1 MFRCY
6 SAIGVN
12 RDGEFKLAKYED
24 LVYQLKRQI
33 NSGVWRAG
41 DKLPSLRKQSE
52 HSGLSLM
59 TVLHAYQVL
68 ESQGYVVSQARS
80 GYRVTPE
87 LKAAESHQQ
96 VAVSLTEKVDIN
108 DFVFEV
114 LQAGR
119 NPHMVN
125 FGFAYPDPS
134 LYPRQQVNRSLMS
147 AARNLPISSTF
158 DNLPPGNEELRTI
171 LAKRYA
177 TKGINISPE
186 EIVITAGA
194 LEALNLSLQVCTKP
208 GDWVVVESPTFYG
221 ALQSLERL
229 GLKALSVRTD
239 TITGI
244 DLDALEKAFQSHN
257 VKACWLMSNHQN
269 PLGFTLTLEKKQ
281 ALNDLLNRYN
291 VALIEDD
298 VYAELYQ
305 EGAPVMPVKQFDHS
319 GNVML
324 CSSFSKS
331 LVSGFRIGW
340 VAAGK
345 RALQMQKLQLMSTL
359 ATSAPIQ
366 LALTD
371 YLSKCNYETH
381 LKQLRKKLHER
392 KREMECLLTKYLPS
406 GVNITSQRGGYF
418 IWVELPPS
426 IDAVDVFHA
435 AIKQNI
441 SIAPGKMFSVT
452 EHYNHCMRLNA
463 SFELNDKTVQAI
475 MTLGQIISECMLA
488 NESTTLK

>member
-1 MFRCY
+1 M
-6 SAIGVN
+6 
-12 RDGEFKLAKYED
+12 AKYED
-24 LVYQLKRQI
+24 LVVQLKRQI
-33 NSGVWRAG
+33 KSGVWRAG

-68 ESQGYVVSQARS
+68 ESQGYIVSQARS
-80 GYRVTPE
+80 GYRVAPE
-87 LKAAESHQQ
+87 LKETDPHLH
-96 VAVSLTEKVDIN
+96 VAVSSTEKVDIN

-119 NPHMVN
+119 NPYMVN

-177 TKGINISPE
+177 TKGVNISPE

-239 TITGI
+239 VNTGI
-244 DLDALEKAFQSHN
+244 DLDALEKAFQSHD

-281 ALNDLLNRYN
+281 ALNALLNRYN

-298 VYAELYQ
+298 VYGELYQ
-305 EGAPVMPVKQFDHS
+305 EGTAAMPVKQFDQS

-345 RALQMQKLQLMSTL
+345 RALEMQRLQLMSTL

-392 KREMECLLTKYLPS
+392 KGKMECLLNKYFPS
-406 GVNITSQRGGYF
+406 EVNIVTQRGGYF
-418 IWVELPPS
+418 IWVELPFG
-426 IDAVDVFHA
+426 IDSVEVFQA
-435 AIKQNI
+435 ALKQNI

-463 SFELNDKTVQAI
+463 SFELNDKTIQAI
-475 MTLGQIISECMLA
+475 ITLGKIISEKVA
-488 NESTTLK
+488 EKESTILAIPR